1 MHEKEK
7 MTEIK
12 GLISEYWGRDD
23 VMLVKGRRLLDTN
36 RSIGESLEEGD
47 TVDVIPDL
55 AKL

>member
-23 VMLVKGRRLLDTN
+23 VMLVKGRRLLDIN